1 MNKKDRE
8 NCVAFIFARGGSKGI
23 PGKNKYKLN
32 GKPLISYSIE
42 IALQCQS
49 ICDVIVSTD
58 DKEIAQISKKLGANV
73 PFMRPTELAKDDSN
87 EFDSWKHAI
96 NEYEKIYKKKIDIF
110 ISLPATS
117 PLRVVSDVENCIKK
131 YREDSADMIIT
142 VKNASANPYCSM
154 VKNDSMGFSH
164 IVNSKNND
172 RGYFRRQDAPKV
184 YDMTGV
190 AYISSTKYILNS
202 NSIFSG
208 KVKSV
213 KIPDERALDIDNI
226 LDLEFAEFLIQNRK
240 NKLG

>member
-1 MNKKDRE
+1 MNKKKRE

-23 PGKNKYKLN
+23 PGKNKFQLN
-32 GKPLISYSIE
+32 GKPLIAHSIE
-42 IALQCQS
+42 IALECPS

-58 DKEIAQISKKLGANV
+58 DRNIAQIAKKFGALV
-73 PFMRPTELAKDDSN
+73 PFMRPAELATDDSN

-96 NEYEKIYKKKIDIF
+96 NEYEKIYNNKIDIF

-117 PLRVVSDVENCIKK
+117 PLRLVDDIENCIKK

-154 VKNDSMGFSH
+154 VTNDSMGFSH
-164 IVNSKNND
+164 IVNSKDND
-172 RGYFRRQDAPKV
+172 RDYFRRQDAPKV

-190 AYISSTKYILNS
+190 AYISNTKYILNS

-213 KIPDERALDIDNI
+213 KIPDERALDIDNM
-226 LDLEFAEFLIQNRK
+226 LDLKFAEFLIEN
-240 NKLG
+240 NKK